1 MSRRDRR
8 LGLAVVVVA
17 LVGALAPA
25 APEPLAVNKPLAEE
39 QLKLID
45 QGLADLDRLL
55 KGGEL
60 SLDNTGITR
69 WERRRIDALR
79 AAGAGKTE
87 VIAAVERYVKRMK
100 VVESAKNTQFQKD
113 LCTRVDILEARYER
127 LEAEI
132 WLNQEKA
139 R

>member
-45 QGLADLDRLL
+45 QGLADLDRML
-55 KGGEL
+55 KGGEVGL
-60 SLDNTGITR
+60 TDPRFDR
-69 WERRRIDALR
+69 WERRRVDALR
-79 AAGAGKTE
+79 AAGAGKPAI
-87 VIAAVERYVKRMK
+87 IAALERYAKRMK
-100 VVESAKNTQFQKD
+100 DVEGYRKSLFEKD
-113 LCTRVDILEARYER
+113 QGTRVETIEARYER